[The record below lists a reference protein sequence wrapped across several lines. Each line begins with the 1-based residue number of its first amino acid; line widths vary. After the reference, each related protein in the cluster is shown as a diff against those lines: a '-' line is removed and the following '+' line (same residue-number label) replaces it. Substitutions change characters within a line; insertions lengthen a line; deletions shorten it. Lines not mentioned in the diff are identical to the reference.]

1 MSNLWSKNIA
11 VLSMQHHHSLHLPVH
26 LDKTTTE
33 SATVGKHYDILTFIR
48 MTRMKNHLSR
58 SFESQ
63 SQCWWPRCLSPVD
76 WGKRPGCP
84 EPSDCGCE
92 LEYPLVPGG
101 RNKRKSPHWKQNSS
115 LYVDLYAVL
124 WIRSL
129 FHSLS
134 GQHTPASHLTAT
146 LGSVVGVSFWRH
158 HEAVV
163 IYHHI
168 TAMEGKLHFLCRDTG
183 DKNTLKNE
191 QWCHWP
197 CIIAQLQWTD
207 EL

>member
-1 MSNLWSKNIA
+1 MNVSLTLGCQVARRQSCWIEGSLLCPSETSLSEAYMSNLWSKNIA

-115 LYVDLYAVL
+115 LYMWIYMLYCGFGAC
-124 WIRSL
+124 
-129 FHSLS
+129 FTLS
-134 GQHTPASHLTAT
+134 VGNTHLPLTWQRLLA
-146 LGSVVGVSFWRH
+146 
-158 HEAVV
+158 
-163 IYHHI
+163 
-168 TAMEGKLHFLCRDTG
+168 
-183 DKNTLKNE
+183 
-191 QWCHWP
+191 P
-197 CIIAQLQWTD
+197 
-207 EL
+207 